1 MDVETWKA
9 IWQLVFIAAS
19 IAFYAIVVAV
29 GIKGFGDVARMLRN
43 MAGGRGASESAADT
57 NEP

>member
-29 GIKGFGDVARMLRN
+29 GIKGFCDVARMLRN
-43 MAGGRGASESAADT
+43 MAAGRGASESATDS
-57 NEP
+57 NQP

>member
-1 MDVETWKA
+1 MDVEIWKA
-9 IWQLVFIAAS
+9 IWQLIFIAAS

-43 MAGGRGASESAADT
+43 MAAGRGASESTADT